1 MEYKFV
7 WNGDENSTLLF
18 ECSSGELW
26 MVWPLH
32 WGWPDASSSYF
43 FICLSFSSN
52 CWCVWYWPESGRA
65 QPSPIQQQVVFIQV
79 VHAAIW
85 FFFAACAAQEGRKKD
100 TKKKNNAHYIIIQ
113 WRSWTVVHKCKTD
126 KDTRNERLVF
136 IASDLDGQKQQITNE
151 YKIDDGLKL
160 TSMRFRCG
168 HFLRK

>member
-1 MEYKFV
+1 MRMVLARKRARTAITHSATSGVY
-7 WNGDENSTLLF
+7 SS
-18 ECSSGELW
+18 CSRRH
-26 MVWPLH
+26 MV
-32 WGWPDASSSYF
+32 
-43 FICLSFSSN
+43 
-52 CWCVWYWPESGRA
+52 
-65 QPSPIQQQVVFIQV
+65 
-79 VHAAIW
+79 

>member
-1 MEYKFV
+1 MKIPLYYLNVRAASCEWSGHCIEGGLTPVPVIFLSVSRSLQIVDAYGIGQKAGAHSHHPFSNK
-7 WNGDENSTLLF
+7 WCLF
-18 ECSSGELW
+18 KLFTPPYG
-26 MVWPLH
+26 
-32 WGWPDASSSYF
+32 
-43 FICLSFSSN
+43 
-52 CWCVWYWPESGRA
+52 
-65 QPSPIQQQVVFIQV
+65 
-79 VHAAIW
+79 